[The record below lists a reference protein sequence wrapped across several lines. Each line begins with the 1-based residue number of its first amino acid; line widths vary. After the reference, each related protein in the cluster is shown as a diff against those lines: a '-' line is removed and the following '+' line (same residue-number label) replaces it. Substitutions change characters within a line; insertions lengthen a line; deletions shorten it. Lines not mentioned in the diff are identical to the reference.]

1 MLLIRTG
8 ERYLNC
14 ELLRVCSADAYAQ
27 QNAFSVD
34 WDSLLK
40 QAEVVLILFCLICLC
55 KVKYSV
61 CLPSHLS
68 ERVFL
73 CYYLPF

>member
-8 ERYLNC
+8 ESYLNC
-14 ELLRVCSADAYAQ
+14 ELLRVCSVDAYSQ
-27 QNAFSVD
+27 QNTLSVD
-34 WDSLLK
+34 WDSSLK
-40 QAEVVLILFCLICLC
+40 QDEVVLVLFCLICLC
-55 KVKYSV
+55 KVKYSIF
-61 CLPSHLS
+61 LPSHLS